1 MSKKTNFKKL
11 NELLFLVEEKIDIG
25 DYPKALD
32 LTMKMRESG
41 NHPTVYYM
49 MSGLLIDIG
58 SCTKNEELVKYAIE
72 IIEKNLHVLIKDS
85 DMDRVHSTYY
95 NLANGYSTLFD
106 FKRLN
111 NPLVGYFNYTEQ
123 NKAIEYYFKALEY
136 RNVDNKQLSQTW
148 TNLGNCF
155 DSFGRV
161 VDALEC
167 HDKALKYWPDHG
179 MAMANKGVGYFYYAK
194 ITGDHEGTFLHEAYF
209 LISKGIELGVNL
221 EAKKYFE
228 NYLNSI
234 KKLVS
239 NREFLENEPNFPG
252 CEIKSNSDF
261 EKFLIKFCLKNKLYL
276 NICNVCQKCN
286 AAIGDTIGIK
296 SMIVKKNEISIKNN
310 TYLRLS
316 SYLNQI
322 KQDYVTARFLLILS
336 KFKGLNLD
344 FVDKRVKIIDTLDF
358 SVHNIYIQLIKAAF
372 KSFYDILDKISF
384 FINDYLKLGIQESK
398 INFRKIWYRNPKQK
412 EIHDQIKEVENF
424 SLNAIYDIYQD
435 FESGRY
441 EKLRKSRNALTHRFV
456 NIRVLQDKE
465 DEENMHK
472 DTLFEQALELG
483 KIVRNSIIYLMHFVY
498 IEESKKK
505 EKSKNKLIQI
515 PAFEIPDRLKSGMK

>member
-11 NELLFLVEEKIDIG
+11 NELLFLIEEKIDIG
-25 DYPKALD
+25 DYSKALD
-32 LTMKMRESG
+32 LTMKMRELG
-41 NHPTVYYM
+41 NHPMVYYM
-49 MSGLLIDIG
+49 MGGLLIDIG
-58 SCTKNEELVKYAIE
+58 SCTKNEELVKYAVK
-72 IIEKNLHVLIKDS
+72 IIEKYLHVLIKDS
-85 DMDRVHSTYY
+85 DMDRIHSIYY
-95 NLANGYSTLFD
+95 NIANGYSTLFG
-106 FKRLN
+106 FKRN
-111 NPLVGYFNYTEQ
+111 NNRFVGYFNYTEQ

-161 VDALEC
+161 IDALEC
-167 HDKALKYWPDHG
+167 YDKALKYWPDHG

-194 ITGDHEGTFLHEAYF
+194 IAGDHEGTFLHEAYF
-209 LISKGIELGVNL
+209 LISEGIELGVNL

-228 NYLNSI
+228 DYLNSI
-234 KKLVS
+234 KKLFPKS
-239 NREFLENEPNFPG
+239 RFLEKKLNFPG
-252 CEIKSNSDF
+252 CKIKSNSDF
-261 EKFLIKFCLKNKLYL
+261 EKFLIKFCLNNKLYL

-286 AAIGDTIGIK
+286 AAIGDTIEIK
-296 SMIVKKNEISIKNN
+296 SMIVTKKNMSIKSDPF
-310 TYLRLS
+310 LRLS

-322 KQDYVTARFLLILS
+322 KQDYVTARFLLVLS

-344 FVDKRVKIIDTLDF
+344 FVDKRVRIIDTLDF
-358 SVHNIYIQLIKAAF
+358 SVHNIYIQLIKTTF

-398 INFRKIWYRNPKQK
+398 ISFRKIWYRNLKQK
-412 EIHDQIKEVENF
+412 EIHDKIKEVENF
-424 SLNAIYDIYQD
+424 SLNAIYDIYQN

-441 EKLRKSRNALTHRFV
+441 EKLRKTRNALTHRFV

-472 DTLFEQALELG
+472 DTLFEQTLELG

-505 EKSKNKLIQI
+505 EKSKNKLIYI